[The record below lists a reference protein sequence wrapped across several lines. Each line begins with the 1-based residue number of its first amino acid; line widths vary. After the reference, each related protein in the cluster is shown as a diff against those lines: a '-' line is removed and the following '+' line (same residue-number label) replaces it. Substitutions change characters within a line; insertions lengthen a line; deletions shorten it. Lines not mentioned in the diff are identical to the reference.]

1 MPWFRSSSPSCDRDS
16 DTRPL
21 LADYDAATT
30 LQSKV
35 AAKLH
40 TYQMIRALF
49 KGYYPS
55 TEQLIIHL
63 RVLLSADVLD
73 PATTQLS
80 ADGRKLVRHVRRL
93 IEELIEFLRNK
104 NSEDQIQEFLW
115 CVTRAQVRLDVGD
128 MMQRAERAKAGADV
142 GVGGFRF
149 LPRDWFLFYF
159 NRRANW
165 ACL

>member
-1 MPWFRSSSPSCDRDS
+1 MLWFRSSPPRDS

-30 LQSKV
+30 LQSEA

-40 TYQMIRALF
+40 TYQMIRALS

-55 TEQLIIHL
+55 TEQLIVHL
-63 RVLLSADVLD
+63 RVLLSVDLLNPTNA
-73 PATTQLS
+73 QLS
-80 ADGRKLVRHVRRL
+80 ADGRRLVRHMRRL
-93 IEELIEFLRNK
+93 IEELIEFLRDK

-115 CVTRAQVRLDVGD
+115 CVTRAQIRLDVGD

-142 GVGGFRF
+142 GVGGFPSPLMIGGF
-149 LPRDWFLFYF
+149 FFKK
-159 NRRANW
+159 
-165 ACL
+165 

>member
-1 MPWFRSSSPSCDRDS
+1 MLLFRSSPPRDRDS
-16 DTRPL
+16 DTCPL

-40 TYQMIRALF
+40 TYQMIRALS

-55 TEQLIIHL
+55 TEQLIVHL
-63 RVLLSADVLD
+63 RTLLSADVLN
-73 PATTQLS
+73 PTNTQLS
-80 ADGRKLVRHVRRL
+80 ADGRRLVRQIRKL
-93 IEELIEFLRNK
+93 IEELIEFLGDK
-104 NSEDQIQEFLW
+104 DSEDQIQEFLW

-142 GVGGFRF
+142 GVGEF
-149 LPRDWFLFYF
+149 PPPHVFYF
-159 NRRANW
+159 FYF
-165 ACL
+165 